1 MEKFELSDDF
11 RLKMDEMINRTC
23 NDLVSLFQKELAR
36 HQLESSPKA
45 LDLSI
50 KTAQITTTA
59 PTENSTESAVD
70 GHSETLLNSITE
82 SAANSDAVADTETNT
97 HSPPEDENSNSNI
110 LGNSVSQNTNAD
122 DVIERNI
129 KNEEIVTTCD
139 CSPPTPPSSST
150 ECTPRRTSFTEADNQ
165 TIKQML
171 ASFEENVLKTFRS
184 ASSGVNTQNSKLTS
198 VEAHASADQSEIT
211 TEGSDSSVTDNSR
224 QEVPITIKQE
234 NASFEEVGNGPP
246 ETTGNSVTT
255 QVKTGNTQP
264 SNSVLDSQQAT
275 RTAETL
281 QQSQQTFSGETPSTG
296 VTIKPEP
303 SDADSVETPISLSVL
318 ESSNTV
324 TKEIFTAAP
333 VTAGSDSDAT
343 LTVQEASTASEAE
356 TEGNMTVKQEL
367 NESEFDD
374 ALQMYY
380 NEEFED
386 KLADELADEENQAIK
401 EEQAVN
407 VDQANEDEEQSQNAD
422 ENLSV
427 IAEQRTTAVES
438 DASKEH
444 DSTAL
449 ETPVNTNPQIEQQL
463 SSLSLQLP
471 RLVLT
476 TVLEPSPNSAFERII
491 PRQTSLILPSQQTSP
506 LQAVEDDQNTAISTV
521 QSPKMQSKKLSRKR
535 CRFPVSD
542 DDSDELPSDQP
553 DQSSIL
559 TKKES
564 SKLKKKS
571 KIQAPKQKLSDTISK
586 SSKKSPTETPLKTKN
601 PPDSTPVPVKKLK
614 TKTPKSAEISSTS
627 TTPKTAAVSASSTA
641 AAALSTK
648 TSTAKLVKPKKP
660 STTPKS
666 TPLVLTE
673 RINSYDIMLPT
684 REMRG
689 TEEERRRKSTSDD
702 QMEHSSSDHDREEKH
717 FNASASSYHS
727 SSKEE
732 EEEEEEEEEKE
743 MEEELDDNNGGNWYC
758 QTSSKYNDIRVVELK
773 CHDGD
778 CNLMFDRMKQHKKHM
793 EDAHRRLQY
802 SCLVCLGTKTFKNK

>member
-11 RLKMDEMINRTC
+11 RLKMDKMINRTC

-129 KNEEIVTTCD
+129 ENEEIVTTCD

-184 ASSGVNTQNSKLTS
+184 ANSGVNTQNFKLTS
-198 VEAHASADQSEIT
+198 AEAHASADQSEIT
-211 TEGSDSSVTDNSR
+211 AEGSDSSVTDNSR

-255 QVKTGNTQP
+255 
-264 SNSVLDSQQAT
+264 QAT

-449 ETPVNTNPQIEQQL
+449 ETPFQMMTLTNY
-463 SSLSLQLP
+463 
-471 RLVLT
+471 RLI
-476 TVLEPSPNSAFERII
+476 N
-491 PRQTSLILPSQQTSP
+491 LIS
-506 LQAVEDDQNTAISTV
+506 
-521 QSPKMQSKKLSRKR
+521 
-535 CRFPVSD
+535 
-542 DDSDELPSDQP
+542 
-553 DQSSIL
+553 
-559 TKKES
+559 
-564 SKLKKKS
+564 
-571 KIQAPKQKLSDTISK
+571 
-586 SSKKSPTETPLKTKN
+586 
-601 PPDSTPVPVKKLK
+601 
-614 TKTPKSAEISSTS
+614 
-627 TTPKTAAVSASSTA
+627 
-641 AAALSTK
+641 
-648 TSTAKLVKPKKP
+648 
-660 STTPKS
+660 
-666 TPLVLTE
+666 
-673 RINSYDIMLPT
+673 
-684 REMRG
+684 
-689 TEEERRRKSTSDD
+689 
-702 QMEHSSSDHDREEKH
+702 H
-717 FNASASSYHS
+717 
-727 SSKEE
+727 
-732 EEEEEEEEEKE
+732 
-743 MEEELDDNNGGNWYC
+743 
-758 QTSSKYNDIRVVELK
+758 
-773 CHDGD
+773 
-778 CNLMFDRMKQHKKHM
+778 
-793 EDAHRRLQY
+793 QY
-802 SCLVCLGTKTFKNK
+802 